1 MSEWDFPNAATPAG
15 SGPYYVVRFSPP
27 AQQARLARLFAW
39 RAELAHIVD
48 QANDPGV
55 ARLKLD
61 WWRDELQRAR
71 AGTARHPLAM
81 ALTPLLRDLPPSDA
95 WWEMLDAAEQDL
107 QCRVP
112 DDLQAFTAQCDRLGG
127 ALGALLAGALGGAPD
142 DLPAARQ
149 LGLYHEAVTRL
160 RDLHLLV
167 QRRHCPLP
175 RQLLEACGLSPE
187 DLHRAAA
194 APLHQALELT
204 LGPLADQ
211 AAAAARVARRIP
223 ALGPARRLAAQAD
236 ALHRALRRR
245 GYPVLAARIE
255 LTPLRL
261 LWRAWRA

>member
-81 ALTPLLRDLPPSDA
+81 ALAPLLRDLPPSDA

-127 ALGALLAGALGGAPD
+127 ALGALLASALGGAPD

-167 QRRHCPLP
+167 Q
-175 RQLLEACGLSPE
+175 
-187 DLHRAAA
+187 
-194 APLHQALELT
+194 
-204 LGPLADQ
+204 
-211 AAAAARVARRIP
+211 
-223 ALGPARRLAAQAD
+223 
-236 ALHRALRRR
+236 
-245 GYPVLAARIE
+245 
-255 LTPLRL
+255 
-261 LWRAWRA
+261 